1 MKISIHVNRIS
12 SFIFTV
18 VCGCLL
24 SAVLSF
30 MSCSNGNSK
39 QEEQLGEIDF
49 KVTGKAEAQDYFKK
63 GLLLLHSFEYEDA
76 AESFLKARETDPDFV
91 MAYWGEAMTYNHPLW
106 RFQDKEKAEAVL
118 RLLAPTAEERVIKAK
133 TDVEQ
138 DFIRSVNILYGIGD
152 KNVRDDS
159 YADFMATLFSKYP
172 GHPEVA
178 SFYSLSLIGSV
189 EVGRDTIVYGKAAD
203 IAKTVIADNPH
214 HPGALHYLIHSYDD
228 PDHAARALD
237 AADAY
242 AKVAPAAGH
251 ALHMPSHIYL
261 ALGYWDKVVSSNEV
275 AWAASEERKAR
286 KQLDNNALGYHSLH
300 WLLYGY
306 LQQERMN
313 DAKGILND
321 MQRYCDTLPSPRARE
336 HMILLRSTYLVESGD
351 WLALPESRSVK
362 ANDLNVSIRAMQ
374 YFITGMNAYHRND
387 LLVLAAVI
395 DTLSFEVA
403 AATKNISDKS
413 GHSCG
418 TVTAAAPNLLDVQ
431 YAEVMQME
439 LSAMH
444 AWAKKDT
451 TLTDFW
457 FKKATALE
465 NSISYSYG
473 PPTVVKPSN
482 EMYGEWLLLVMK
494 PKEAKLQFEL
504 ALKAAPNRTLSV
516 NGMAAADAMM
526 NNTTALVKK

>member
-1 MKISIHVNRIS
+1 MKIIFYVSINGRR
-12 SFIFTV
+12 
-18 VCGCLL
+18 
-24 SAVLSF
+24 
-30 MSCSNGNSK
+30 SCSMSIVSMLLVMLCFLSCSTGNPE
-39 QEEQLGEIDF
+39 QDEQLGEIDF
-49 KVTGKAEAQDYFKK
+49 KVTGKQEAQDYFKK

-76 AESFLKARETDPDFV
+76 AENFMKARETDPDFV

-118 RLLAPTAEERVIKAK
+118 RLLAPTAEERVTKAK

-138 DFIRSVNILYGIGD
+138 DFIRAVNILYGAGD
-152 KNVRDDS
+152 KNVRDDN
-159 YADFMATLFSKYP
+159 YAEFMATLFQKYP
-172 GHPEVA
+172 GHTEVT
-178 SFYSLSLIGSV
+178 SFYSLALIGSV

-203 IAKTVIADNPH
+203 IAKIVIADNPH

-351 WLALPESRSVK
+351 WLASPESTSVK
-362 ANDLNVSIRAMQ
+362 ADDLNVSIRAMQ
-374 YFITGMNAYHRND
+374 YFITGMKAYHRND
-387 LLVLAAVI
+387 LPVLAAVI

-403 AATKNISDKS
+403 AATKNISEKG

-431 YAEVMQME
+431 YAAVMQME
-439 LSAMH
+439 LSAMQ

-451 TLTDFW
+451 SLTDFW

-473 PPTVVKPSN
+473 PPTAVKPSN
-482 EMYGEWLLLVMK
+482 EMYGEWLLLIMK

-504 ALKAAPNRTLSV
+504 ALKASPNRTLSV

-526 NNTTALVKK
+526 NNTAALVKK